1 MKARYET
8 MGIRLEQR
16 PWRMFRLSSSEQQ
29 PDDLGAVAP
38 PQHS

>member
-16 PWRMFRLSSSEQQ
+16 PWRMFRLSSRRLKLSSS
-29 PDDLGAVAP
+29 LMTWAL
-38 PQHS
+38 